1 MQRRE
6 FLRLGSLAGL
16 GLGAG
21 SNTGVSCILL
31 WQSGGLSHLDTFDMK
46 PEAPR
51 EIRGEFKPIA
61 TAVPGMRISEHL
73 PRTARLAGT
82 LTILRSMCS
91 NETNHERA
99 AHYLE
104 TGRRLSPGLAVPR
117 LAFAPAGDSG
127 LWREPA
133 SVRDSYGD
141 TPLGR
146 GCLRARRMVEA
157 GARFVSAGESRLE
170 YDTHTE
176 NFRRLKENLLPEFDR
191 AFSALLTD
199 LDGRGLLETTLV
211 VAMGEFGRTPRINA
225 QGGRDH
231 HSRAWSIV
239 LAGAGLPGGRVLG
252 ATDRIG
258 AEVTDLPVSPEDLT
272 RTIYRIL
279 RIDPAPP
286 HLAGARVVEPLLA

>member
-1 MQRRE
+1 
-6 FLRLGSLAGL
+6 
-16 GLGAG
+16 
-21 SNTGVSCILL
+21 
-31 WQSGGLSHLDTFDMK
+31 
-46 PEAPR
+46 
-51 EIRGEFKPIA
+51 
-61 TAVPGMRISEHL
+61 
-73 PRTARLAGT
+73 
-82 LTILRSMCS
+82 
-91 NETNHERA
+91 
-99 AHYLE
+99 
-104 TGRRLSPGLAVPR
+104 
-117 LAFAPAGDSG
+117 
-127 LWREPA
+127 
-133 SVRDSYGD
+133 
-141 TPLGR
+141 
-146 GCLRARRMVEA
+146 MVEA
-157 GARFVSAGESRLE
+157 GARFVSAGKSRLE
-170 YDTHTE
+170 YDTHAD

-199 LDGRGLLETTLV
+199 LDDRGLLDTTLV
-211 VAMGEFGRTPRINA
+211 VATGEFGRTPRINA